1 MKKGNSYWFVGI
13 GILAFFILVPHI
25 MPRFQLRMLT
35 EIIIFT
41 LFTLTWKMM
50 LNEGGMF
57 SFGHAAY
64 FGFGAYASVLGWM
77 HIQGLSFLG
86 GVLLGGLAA
95 ALLAF
100 LLSAFLVRLSGTY
113 YALLTFAFNML
124 VWGLIW
130 KWRSV
135 TGGDD
140 GLGMFPKPDLLGIS
154 MKIPANF
161 YYATL
166 VIIGLC
172 MFICWYLIKTPFG
185 NTVMSI
191 KANEERAKF
200 IGVQV
205 RASKLLFL
213 TQLGFFAGVSGALF
227 AQFHE
232 FICPTVIDMGRST
245 NVLFMAYIGG
255 VGHFWGPLLGSGL
268 FVYLS
273 EYLSSL
279 TARWEFFMGLIFVT
293 IAVFAPQGIAGIIK
307 KKG

>member
-1 MKKGNSYWFVGI
+1 MKKTTRNLAI
-13 GILAFFILVPHI
+13 GLVVLVILVFFPYI
-25 MPRFQLRMLT
+25 SPPFQLRMLT

-64 FGFGAYASVLGWM
+64 FGLGAYASVLGWL
-77 HIQGLSFLG
+77 HIKGLSFLS
-86 GVLLGGLAA
+86 GVFLGGLAA
-95 ALLAF
+95 ALVAF

-113 YALLTFAFNML
+113 FALLTFAFNQL
-124 VWGLIW
+124 IWGLIW
-130 KWRSV
+130 KWRAV

-140 GLGMFPKPDLLGIS
+140 GLGSFPKPDLLGVA
-154 MKIPANF
+154 MKSPENF

-172 MFICWYLIKTPFG
+172 LFLCWYLIKTPFG

-200 IGVQV
+200 IGIHVNTT
-205 RASKLLFL
+205 KIIFL

-255 VGHFWGPLLGSGL
+255 VGHFWGPLVGSGI

-279 TARWEFFMGLIFVT
+279 TDRWEFFLGLVFVI

-307 KKG
+307 RKR